1 MTVYVATRVWW
12 IKKRFSLPNVLQ
24 TSSSVK
30 SVTICCHAEECLSM
44 VKLCLFILSY
54 RLYRVA
60 QIILVDDDTV
70 TQNTGFYSCSFEKNA
85 VTTGKFKRE
94 NTRITISI
102 LLVCNYLNT
111 VNIYHQ
117 HFFYNTPTALDYE
130 TSTKM
135 KQNYR
140 PSLSTVMF
148 SIMSHRRCIVSLTC
162 LLQIPWHQCSTT

>member
-1 MTVYVATRVWW
+1 MLLPEYGEL
-12 IKKRFSLPNVLQ
+12 KKDFHCQTCCKHLVLWRAWPYAAML
-24 TSSSVK
+24 K
-30 SVTICCHAEECLSM
+30 SVCPWWRCAC
-44 VKLCLFILSY
+44 LSY

-60 QIILVDDDTV
+60 QIILVDDDTA

-102 LLVCNYLNT
+102 LLLCNYLNT